1 MPAISCYTVGMA
13 VSKYNLKRIRET
25 LVVSLLSAATGVAFA
40 SFLKYAL
47 FNNAADTPL
56 ARFMLL
62 GGLTGGFLSLTF
74 ILIEDK
80 LELLFGKPLWVVLVA
95 IPLIYTGIIAVEYG
109 VIFSAVIG
117 FENFF
122 GESLILETIIFSL
135 AMSLIINFTATI
147 NRLLGNHVL
156 AGLIF
161 GKYHRPVTERRFVMY
176 LDLAGSTSIA
186 ERIGNIAFHSFL
198 NDFFRDISRPVIDW
212 HGDIYKYVGDEA
224 IITWKSKEGVAQQAA
239 LEAFFAIR
247 DAIWK
252 RERHYEERYGCVPR
266 FRAGLHYGEVIV
278 GEMGDYKREIAIL
291 GDVMNTAARIQS
303 ECRSLGVDFLASDEA
318 IRELGPCDARF
329 TLSSR
334 GEASLRGKETRMT
347 LHSVARA

>member
-1 MPAISCYTVGMA
+1 MAI
-13 VSKYNLKRIRET
+13 SKYNLKKVRET
-25 LVVSLLSAATGVAFA
+25 ILVSLLSAATGAAFA
-40 SFLKYAL
+40 SFLKYAF
-47 FNNAADTPL
+47 FNSDANTSL

-62 GGLTGGFLSLTF
+62 GGLTGGIICLTF
-74 ILIEDK
+74 ILIEGK
-80 LELLFGKPLWVVLVA
+80 LERLFAKPLWVVIVA

-109 VIFSAVIG
+109 VIFTAVMG
-117 FENFF
+117 VENFF
-122 GESLILETIIFSL
+122 GESLILETIAFSL
-135 AMSLIINFTATI
+135 AMSMIINFSAML

-198 NDFFRDISRPVIDW
+198 NDFFRDISRPIIDW

-247 DAIWK
+247 DAVRI
-252 RERHYEERYGCVPR
+252 RERHYEARYGCVPR

-318 IRELGPCDARF
+318 IRELTPCDPRF
-329 TLSSR
+329 TLSSC
-334 GEASLRGKETRMT
+334 GEASLRGKETRMV

>member
-1 MPAISCYTVGMA
+1 MTV
-13 VSKYNLKRIRET
+13 SIYNLKRIRET

-40 SFLKYAL
+40 SFLKYAF
-47 FNNAADTPL
+47 FNADVDAPL

-74 ILIEDK
+74 ILIERK
-80 LELLFGKPLWVVLVA
+80 LELLFARPLWVVLVA
-95 IPLIYTGIIAVEYG
+95 TPLIYTGIIALEYG
-109 VIFSAVIG
+109 VIFTAVMG
-117 FENFF
+117 FENFL
-122 GESLILETIIFSL
+122 GESLILETIVFSL
-135 AMSLIINFTATI
+135 AMSLIVNFTAMI

-156 AGLIF
+156 AGLIL

-224 IITWKSKEGVAQQAA
+224 IITWGLKEGVAQQAA

-247 DAIWK
+247 DAIRN
-252 RERHYEERYGCVPR
+252 RERHYEARYGCVPR

-278 GEMGDYKREIAIL
+278 GEMGDYKKEIAIL

-303 ECRSLGVDFLASDEA
+303 ECRSRGVDFLASDAA
-318 IRELGPCDARF
+318 IREIGSHDARF
-329 TLSSR
+329 ALSSC
-334 GEASLRGKETRMT
+334 GEANLRGKETRMV
-347 LHSVARA
+347 LHSVERAGNDHE

>member
-1 MPAISCYTVGMA
+1 MAI
-13 VSKYNLKRIRET
+13 SKYNLKKVRET
-25 LVVSLLSAATGVAFA
+25 ILVSLLSAATGVAFA
-40 SFLKYAL
+40 SFLKYAF
-47 FNNAADTPL
+47 FNADAEVSL

-62 GGLTGGFLSLTF
+62 GGLTGGFLCLTF

-80 LELLFGKPLWVVLVA
+80 LERLFAKPLWVVLVA
-95 IPLIYTGIIAVEYG
+95 IPLIYTAIIAIEYG
-109 VIFSAVIG
+109 AIYSAIMG

-122 GESLILETIIFSL
+122 GESLILETIAFSL
-135 AMSLIINFTATI
+135 AMSMIINFSAML

-198 NDFFRDISRPVIDW
+198 NDFFRDISRPVIDC

-224 IITWKSKEGVAQQAA
+224 IITWKVKEGVAQQAA

-247 DAIWK
+247 DAVRI
-252 RERHYEERYGCVPR
+252 RERHYEARYGCVPH

-329 TLSSR
+329 TLSSC
-334 GEASLRGKETRMT
+334 GEASLRGKETRMV